1 MAGKLNHWTKP
12 ADLRIQVQKL
22 WDKGELLTQLF
33 DIEKVFPKRLILKG
47 PTSTEISE
55 SFEDVRLWA
64 KALTNVPHCRIEMKT
79 FSHRVFG
86 ANSIPG
92 EAWVDSLDDAL
103 AMLGK
108 LPDAQRFCFLLDET
122 RQRQPKL
129 LNWLA
134 KRSLKALELA
144 DRWSLLLDIVDWMQG
159 HPRPGI
165 YLRQVDI
172 PGVSSKFIEA
182 HRGVLA
188 ELFDISL
195 PEDAIAPEAT
205 GVGQFSRRY
214 GFRDKPGRIRF
225 RVLDPSKSPLSAGG
239 TPDITLD
246 SASFAALPAQVSH
259 VFITENETNFL
270 AFPGVADSIVIFGA
284 GYGWDNVSNIHWLS
298 DCHIFYWGDIDT
310 HGFAILNQLRG
321 RFGHVESFMMDR
333 DTLNIHESLWGHE
346 ANQALQDLPLLTKD
360 EQSLFD
366 DLRDNRIRKN
376 LRLEQEMIGFNW
388 IQSALARIAE
398 LTSLK
403 VGRLE

>member
-1 MAGKLNHWTKP
+1 MSQNNTANKLNHWTKP

-33 DIEKVFPKRLILKG
+33 DDENCFPKRLIFKG
-47 PTSTEISE
+47 PTSSEISE

-64 KALTNVPHCRIEMKT
+64 KALKNVPHCRIEMKT

-86 ANSIPG
+86 VNSIPG
-92 EAWVDSLDDAL
+92 EAWIDSLDDAL

-108 LPDAQRFCFLLDET
+108 LPDAQRFRFLFDET

-129 LNWLA
+129 LNWLV
-134 KRSLKALELA
+134 KRPLKSLELA
-144 DRWSLLLDIVDWMQG
+144 DRWPLLLDIVNWMQA

-172 PGVSSKFIEA
+172 PGVSSKFIET

-195 PEDAIAPEAT
+195 PEGAIAPEAT
-205 GVGQFSRRY
+205 GVGQFSSRY

-225 RVLDPSKSPLSAGG
+225 RVLDPSKSPLSTSG

-270 AFPGVADSIVIFGA
+270 AFPDVADSIVIFGA

-298 DCHIFYWGDIDT
+298 DCRIHYWGDIDT

-333 DTLNIHESLWGHE
+333 ETLSIHESLWGHE
-346 ANQALQDLPLLTKD
+346 EKQTLQDLPLLTKD

-376 LRLEQEMIGFNW
+376 LRLEQEMLGFNW
-388 IQSALARIAE
+388 IQGALKSISRN
-398 LTSLK
+398 
-403 VGRLE
+403 